1 MYIKQ
6 CGNCRDG
13 WGSTPQ
19 LISSTSLVALVY
31 LYWGS
36 LCNPI
41 DRKNVKNTNFSCQH
55 MGLLKLKMHQNP
67 FSDPGARWGTY
78 DAPPHPSRL
87 GRGTLP
93 PHSPPPWRLRRFDL
107 AGASLLLSSANSHI
121 DAKILRPNPRPR
133 PQPLRPRPRLG
144 PSRPRPGPKDKAK
157 TLNHTATAELKIRS
171 RPTSDSL
178 TG

>member
-78 DAPPHPSRL
+78 DAPPPVDWGGGHFLPIPLPLDVFGVLISLVPRFCCLRL
-87 GRGTLP
+87 IHWCQNL
-93 PHSPPPWRLRRFDL
+93 
-107 AGASLLLSSANSHI
+107 
-121 DAKILRPNPRPR
+121 
-133 PQPLRPRPRLG
+133 
-144 PSRPRPGPKDKAK
+144 KAK
-157 TLNHTATAELKIRS
+157 SKAEAATLKAKAWTFEAKARS
-171 RPTSDSL
+171 QGQGEDTQPYSHSRT
-178 TG
+178 